1 MLKYTVLMKVRSKLL
16 AALAVAGLTCS
27 PAAGADVTGHHAL
40 SNGLDVRL
48 YPRQSTPLVA
58 TLVLVKTGYALEGS
72 ANLGYS
78 HLLEHLVFAGTE
90 EMDKE
95 ELFKRVEE
103 MGGYLNGYTRDDY
116 MGYLMVGHW
125 DHFERQ
131 MELLSDILYR
141 AAMKEKAVAEARE
154 VVLEEVRR
162 RESRPD
168 TRMNETFQSL
178 LYEGSTYARTG
189 LGNESTVSSVS
200 RTELLDHY
208 RTVYRPDNM
217 ILLAAGGLD
226 AEVSLAVLEKTFG
239 AVGPGALPER
249 PAVPPPLKGRRVY
262 TLETEL
268 PDLHLRVGFNGPDP
282 RREDAEA
289 LELLAAILGGEGG
302 RLKRALE
309 AAGFSPRSAGAG
321 LSVNDGFSRF
331 TVSAGFPA
339 GTNAEEALGV
349 ILGEIGA
356 VAQAGPSAEEVLEA
370 RDALKAAEIMGR
382 EKLHYYLMGKAPWVL
397 AGSPGQGLSEKRWDG
412 LFTADQRLVAEK
424 YLAGKPY
431 AALVALP
438 AEKEEEAEE
447 ERNLRP
453 GRALLDNGLVIVAE
467 ERPGSQVFA
476 LSLLTRRRSALEPPD
491 KAGIADFLHRLLPR
505 GTESRTKEQIA
516 EELRRIGAFLST
528 AGNPTVPFG
537 DFYTS
542 RSYSFV
548 RAECLLEKAEQMV
561 ELIAAM
567 VRGASF
573 PEEEIEKVRGRMT
586 DYIAFRDARPGALAD
601 RLLAAQI
608 YGPGPFGSDVLGGGE
623 AVASLTRSDL
633 VSFREKYFTGRN
645 LVLSVVSGLPP
656 EEAAGL
662 LMGYFGQLPPGEE
675 IAGVPLKKTEEV
687 PPLER
692 ELGKPQGAL
701 AAGAVLGPVP
711 AGDRTALAIVT
722 GLLNDRLNRE
732 LREKEGLAYS
742 LGASLGTVGETAVF
756 TFSMGTSPEKIEQA
770 RQGLRREID
779 AQRAAAVTAA
789 ELERRVNAITGRLQM
804 RMLSSLNRGFYLALA
819 EAKDLPH
826 TFGED
831 YRQLLLALTPEQ
843 IEEAARAFLPEHL
856 AEVIVR

>member
-1 MLKYTVLMKVRSKLL
+1 MLKYNALMKVRSKLL
-16 AALAVAGLTCS
+16 AALAAAGLTCS

-58 TLVLVKTGYALEGS
+58 TLVLVKTGYALEGPT
-72 ANLGYS
+72 NLGYS
-78 HLLEHLVFAGTE
+78 HLLEHLIFAGTE
-90 EMDKE
+90 EMNKE
-95 ELFKRVEE
+95 ELFHRVEE

-131 MELLSDILYR
+131 MELLSDILFR
-141 AAMKEKAVAEARE
+141 AAMKEEAVGEARE
-154 VVLEEVRR
+154 VVLEEIRR

-168 TRMNETFQSL
+168 TRMNEIFQSL

-200 RTELLDHY
+200 RAELLDHY
-208 RTVYRPDNM
+208 RAVYRPDNM

-239 AVGPGALPER
+239 AVGPGALPEE
-249 PAVPPPLKGRRVY
+249 PPPPPPLKGRRVY

-268 PDLHLRVGFNGPDP
+268 PDLHLKIGFNGPDP
-282 RREDAEA
+282 REEDAEA
-289 LELLAAILGGEGG
+289 LELLAAILGGGGG
-302 RLKRALE
+302 RLKKALE

-321 LSVNDGFSRF
+321 LSVKDGFSRF
-331 TVSAGFPA
+331 TVSADLPA
-339 GTNAEEALGV
+339 GTDAEGALGA

-356 VAQAGPSAEEVLEA
+356 VAQAGPSAEEVVEA
-370 RDALKAAEIMGR
+370 RDALKAGEIMGR

-412 LFTADQRLVAEK
+412 FFTADQRLAAEK
-424 YLAGKPY
+424 YLAGRPY

-438 AEKEEEAEE
+438 AEKEEEAGEG
-447 ERNLRP
+447 RDLRP
-453 GRALLDNGLVIVAE
+453 GQALLENGLVIIAE

-476 LSLLTRRRSALEPPD
+476 LNLLTRQRSALEPAG
-491 KAGIADFLHRLLPR
+491 KAGIADFLHRMLPR
-505 GTESRTKEQIA
+505 GTEGRSKEQI
-516 EELRRIGAFLST
+516 EEDLRRAGVSLST

-542 RSYSFV
+542 RTYSFV
-548 RAECLLEKAEQMV
+548 RAECLLDKAEQMIKI
-561 ELIAAM
+561 IADM
-567 VRGASF
+567 VGAASF
-573 PEEEIEKVRGRMT
+573 PEEEVEKVRGQME

-608 YGPGPFGSDVLGGGE
+608 YGPGPLGSDVLGGEE
-623 AVASLTRSDL
+623 AIASLTRSDL

-662 LMGYFGQLPPGEE
+662 LVNHFEGLPPGEE
-675 IAGVPLKKTEEV
+675 VIAVPLQKTGEV
-687 PPLER
+687 PPLEK
-692 ELGKPQGAL
+692 ELGKAQGAL
-701 AAGAVLGPVP
+701 AAGAVVGPVP
-711 AGDRTALAIVT
+711 AGRRTALAVVA

-770 RQGLRREID
+770 RAGLRREIE
-779 AQRAAAVTAA
+779 AQRAAAVTAE

-843 IEEAARAFLPEHL
+843 VEDGARSFLPERL
-856 AEVIVR
+856 TEVIVR